1 MLTADWDPTSVD
13 PAATLTINQSNY
25 DDTYNQLRFH
35 LINIAFVYQDG
46 SYSTKKLLVGDT
58 DKTTTTYD
66 ASKGV
71 KAILLN
77 QGIEDFVKVTID
89 DTSLQFFMAN
99 INLINK
105 GDAATDA
112 LTRMVIWFYM
122 NEMVRD
128 QKIKVWDYR
137 DVVLNLIADE
147 PEDGIYQF

>member
-1 MLTADWDPTSVD
+1 M
-13 PAATLTINQSNY
+13 
-25 DDTYNQLRFH
+25 
-35 LINIAFVYQDG
+35 
-46 SYSTKKLLVGDT
+46 
-58 DKTTTTYD
+58 
-66 ASKGV
+66 
-71 KAILLN
+71 
-77 QGIEDFVKVTID
+77 
-89 DTSLQFFMAN
+89 
-99 INLINK
+99 INK